1 MIEAF
6 LSILKLSITASL
18 VAVVVM
24 LLRLGMKKAPKWISA
39 ALWAFVGARLVFPFA
54 LQSPFSLIPSI
65 DTVTTTY
72 GHSAGTI
79 QIHSDIGL
87 VNYAVNE
94 HIAPNKNI
102 TATISALDVISVVW
116 IVGFVVFLLYG
127 IISYLC
133 VYRKV
138 CTAIPMTGNIYQSE
152 NIQSPFVIGFFKPR
166 IIVPFNL
173 DEETL
178 HNVIMHENAH
188 LKRKDHI
195 VKPFAYL
202 LVCFHWFNPV
212 IWLSYILLCRDIEVA
227 CDEKVIKK
235 LSFSERKNYALALLN
250 CKVKNTTVAVCPV
263 AFGEVNVKSRI
274 KNTLYYKK
282 PAMGI
287 IVAAIVVAVIASG
300 CLLTNPKAESYIIQ
314 TSPPVENVYPTE
326 VVTEPATEKSTEEVL
341 AQITTSALLTEVAT
355 TEKATEAET
364 QAEYIYEY
372 YQEEV
377 YEEPDY
383 YEEETEVK
391 PIISFEEYWQQKQEE
406 EMQKLEESRIQR
418 LLSSTSNHS
427 DTCPC
432 SDCDVLRDKGYY
444 PLLVEIP
451 EDLPHFEDYYS
462 TEPYTVVSGYFE
474 SSVY

>member
-6 LSILKLSITASL
+6 LTVLKLSITASL
-18 VAVVVM
+18 VAVAVM
-24 LLRLGMKKAPKWISA
+24 VLRLGMKKAPKWISA

-65 DTVTTTY
+65 DTVTTNHTN
-72 GHSAGTI
+72 SAGTV
-79 QIHSDIGL
+79 QIHSDIGIANYT
-87 VNYAVNE
+87 VNQ
-94 HIAPNKNI
+94 HIVPAESV
-102 TATISALDVISVVW
+102 TSTISMLDVISLLW
-116 IVGFVVFLLYG
+116 FIGFVVFLLYG
-127 IISYLC
+127 IISYLS

-138 CTAIPMTGNIYQSE
+138 RTAIPLTDNIYQSE
-152 NIQSPFVIGFFKPR
+152 NIQSPFVIGFFR
-166 IIVPFNL
+166 SRVIVPFNL

-195 VKPFAYL
+195 IKPFAYL
-202 LVCFHWFNPV
+202 LLCFHWFNPF

-227 CDEKVIKK
+227 CDEKVIKN
-235 LSFSERKNYALALLN
+235 LTFSERKNYAMALLN

-263 AFGEVNVKSRI
+263 AFGEVSVKSRI
-274 KNTLYYKK
+274 KNTLNYKK

-300 CLLTNPKAESYIIQ
+300 CLLTNPKAEAYIIQ

-326 VVTEPATEKSTEEVL
+326 VVTEPATEELTEEVL
-341 AQITTSALLTEVAT
+341 VQTTTAARLTEAIPTV
-355 TEKATEAET
+355 EATEAET
-364 QAEYIYEY
+364 QPEYTDAY
-372 YQEEV
+372 YQEDV
-377 YEEPDY
+377 YEESAY
-383 YEEETEVK
+383 YEEETEVMT
-391 PIISFEEYWQQKQEE
+391 IISFEEHWRQKQEE
-406 EMQKLEESRIQR
+406 EMQKLEESRVQR

-432 SDCDVLRDKGYY
+432 SDCDELRDKGYY

-451 EDLPHFEDYYS
+451 EDLPYFEDYYS
-462 TEPYTVVSGYFE
+462 TEPYTVSSGYFQ